1 VNKTIWNE
9 SILSENVKLFRGG
22 KRDFSPQ
29 ELNDIKL
36 DLLKYKDCLSSTQFF
51 EGSLKEYK
59 VVSCFA
65 ENFHD
70 ELLTHI
76 LTKYN
81 AAIAITVNLSE
92 KKIVLKKNYETC
104 SIDLCALAKLLCDG
118 DCYETYSDLAFG
130 KITEKFLKFT
140 KTLTP
145 CI

>member
-1 VNKTIWNE
+1 
-9 SILSENVKLFRGG
+9 
-22 KRDFSPQ
+22 
-29 ELNDIKL
+29 
-36 DLLKYKDCLSSTQFF
+36 LLKYKDCLSSTQFF

-76 LTKYN
+76 LTNYN